1 MATLR
6 AMLKNAFILFLFTL
20 TIMAKTVFSQQCGTT
35 GCAANLC
42 CSRYGYCGTTDA
54 YCGTGCRSGPCS
66 SSTTPIPPTPSG
78 GAGGL
83 NADPRDTIENV
94 VTPAFFDGIMS
105 KVGNGCPAKGF
116 YTRQAFIAAAQSF
129 DAYKGT
135 VAKREIAAML
145 AQFSHES
152 GSFCYKEEIARG
164 KYCSPSTAYPCTPG
178 KDYYGRGPIQI
189 TWNYNYG
196 AAGKFLGLPLLTDP
210 DMVARSPQVA
220 FQCAMWFWNL
230 NVRPVLDQGF
240 GATTRKINGGECN
253 GRRPAAVQ
261 SRVNYYL
268 EFCRT
273 LGITPGANL
282 SC

>member
-152 GSFCYKEEIARG
+152 GSKFFIN
-164 KYCSPSTAYPCTPG
+164 PS
-178 KDYYGRGPIQI
+178 
-189 TWNYNYG
+189 
-196 AAGKFLGLPLLTDP
+196 
-210 DMVARSPQVA
+210 SS
-220 FQCAMWFWNL
+220 
-230 NVRPVLDQGF
+230 
-240 GATTRKINGGECN
+240 TT
-253 GRRPAAVQ
+253 
-261 SRVNYYL
+261 
-268 EFCRT
+268 
-273 LGITPGANL
+273 
-282 SC
+282 